1 MAEIL
6 APGETGHEIP
16 ASRPDAETQRDRHH
30 AEDIAAAEK
39 PRHARQHEYGKTRGK
54 PIGRKHAHW
63 RAQKEVRFP
72 KMPDGRRTRAVNT
85 AATETIC
92 DHSIE
97 TSNAMTV
104 SE

>member
-6 APGETGHEIP
+6 PPGEARHEVP
-16 ASRPDAETQRDRHH
+16 ARGPDAETQGDRHH
-30 AEDIAAAEK
+30 SEDITTAEK
-39 PRHARQHEYGKTRGK
+39 PRHSRQPDCGKTRSK
-54 PIGRKHAHW
+54 PIGSDEAHR
-63 RAQKEVRFP
+63 RAQKDARFP
-72 KMPDGRRTRAVNT
+72 KMPDGRKTSAMNT

-97 TSNAMTV
+97 TSNAMMV